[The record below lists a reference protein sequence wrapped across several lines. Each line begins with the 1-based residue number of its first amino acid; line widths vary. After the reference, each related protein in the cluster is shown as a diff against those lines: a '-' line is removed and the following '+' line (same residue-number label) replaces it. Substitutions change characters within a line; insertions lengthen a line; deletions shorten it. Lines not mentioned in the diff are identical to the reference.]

1 MPLIVVAIVAG
12 AIGLGLTIILKA
24 ISGLAESLRLMPLT
38 IRVLSQQQPTRLR
51 HPSCRGDL
59 P

>member
-1 MPLIVVAIVAG
+1 MSLIVAIVAG
-12 AIGLGLTIILKA
+12 AIGLGLAIILKLF
-24 ISGLAESLRLMPLT
+24 SGLAEYSRLMPLPL
-38 IRVLSQQQPTRLR
+38 RVLSQQPTRLR